1 MRVYPIESGSASPR
15 IMTMADFN
23 LWVTLVRSPML
34 TNSVSSFVVAD
45 GTDCSPTIEM
55 SCDINCYSYS
65 C

>member
-1 MRVYPIESGSASPR
+1 
-15 IMTMADFN
+15 
-23 LWVTLVRSPML
+23 ML